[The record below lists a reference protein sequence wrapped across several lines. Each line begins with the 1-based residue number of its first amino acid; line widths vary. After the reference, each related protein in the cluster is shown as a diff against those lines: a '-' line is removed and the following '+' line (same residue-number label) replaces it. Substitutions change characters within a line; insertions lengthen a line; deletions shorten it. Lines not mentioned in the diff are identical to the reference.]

1 MKSKVGNLLVDNR
14 KFPIWL
20 ENFADDRLMWVI
32 QVVCEQVDFYMVNNE
47 FWNRGY
53 ASRWVGEGN
62 NLGVYSLRERERA
75 MSELKLLVKDGLAD
89 IDFKKVDNLF
99 LQVDKS
105 FVLRRLKG

>member
-1 MKSKVGNLLVDNR
+1 MKRKVGNLLVDGR

-32 QVVCEQVDFYMVNNE
+32 QVVCEQVDFDVVHNE
-47 FWNRGY
+47 FLGRDYNH
-53 ASRWVGEGN
+53 RWVGEGN
-62 NLGVYSLRERERA
+62 NIGVYSLRERERA
-75 MSELKLLVKDGLAD
+75 MSELKELAKDGLAD
-89 IDFKKVDNLF
+89 IDFGKVDNLF